1 MEATFQP
8 HFMIIA
14 YSGKF
19 QSGGIINI
27 LTDLNGRG
35 WGTFSCQHILCTC
48 SREGKKC
55 SANVPA
61 ESDFGLLDK
70 DKQRSKPLLERVE
83 KFDTLLDGNAA
94 RSKIKDFRTALYPRQ
109 YHPSV
114 LEKPLYSAV
123 FRLQGVFPPRMSAE
137 KQKMQHNRRKSR
149 L

>member
-1 MEATFQP
+1 MKQFEYMTPETVVKTYEDAKTGYTT
-8 HFMIIA
+8 A
-14 YSGKF
+14 
-19 QSGGIINI
+19 
-27 LTDLNGRG
+27 NGR
-35 WGTFSCQHILCTC
+35 
-48 SREGKKC
+48 
-55 SANVPA
+55 
-61 ESDFGLLDK
+61 
-70 DKQRSKPLLERVE
+70 LERVE

>member
-1 MEATFQP
+1 MGAEKT
-8 HFMIIA
+8 I
-14 YSGKF
+14 GL
-19 QSGGIINI
+19 INI
-27 LTDLNGRG
+27 SENGG
-35 WGTFSCQHILCTC
+35 
-48 SREGKKC
+48 
-55 SANVPA
+55 
-61 ESDFGLLDK
+61 
-70 DKQRSKPLLERVE
+70 SKTPTVERVE

-114 LEKPLYSAV
+114 LEKLLYSAV

>member
-1 MEATFQP
+1 
-8 HFMIIA
+8 MIYDALKTNVRI
-14 YSGKF
+14 
-19 QSGGIINI
+19 GI
-27 LTDLNGRG
+27 
-35 WGTFSCQHILCTC
+35 
-48 SREGKKC
+48 KK
-55 SANVPA
+55 APA
-61 ESDFGLLDK
+61 L
-70 DKQRSKPLLERVE
+70 QVLERVE

-94 RSKIKDFRTALYPRQ
+94 RSKIKDFRTVLYPRQ

>member
-1 MEATFQP
+1 
-8 HFMIIA
+8 MIYDALKTNVRI
-14 YSGKF
+14 
-19 QSGGIINI
+19 GI
-27 LTDLNGRG
+27 
-35 WGTFSCQHILCTC
+35 
-48 SREGKKC
+48 KK
-55 SANVPA
+55 APA
-61 ESDFGLLDK
+61 L
-70 DKQRSKPLLERVE
+70 QVLERVE

-109 YHPSV
+109 YHPGV